1 VLFLDVWE
9 IDRKMCGIIGVAGVE
24 QAARSAYLGLYSL
37 QHRGQESAGVVT
49 VDGAGAAHS
58 HRGMGL
64 VSDVFSETVLGS
76 LPGDVAIGHTRYSTA
91 GSSVLANAQPIVAGY
106 HEGPLALAHNGNLT
120 NAEALRSDL
129 VAKGSIF
136 QTSSDSE
143 VLIHLIARSEARE
156 PEDQLLDALERVE
169 GAYSLVVTIGRT
181 LYAIVDPRGF
191 RPLWLGKLGT
201 GSVVASE
208 TCALDLIGA
217 TTVRELEPGEFL
229 RIQGS
234 PPEIDHLPSLPP
246 KPHKRCIFELV
257 YFSRPDSRIFGRSVD
272 RVRRALGRELAKE
285 HPASGADCVFS
296 VPDSSN
302 AMALGFAEQS
312 GLKLEH
318 ALIRNH
324 YVGRTFIN
332 PTQAARNAKVKIKF
346 NPVRE
351 VLDGQKVVVVDDSLV
366 RGTTSRE
373 LVQMIRQA
381 GAKEVHFRVASAPIT
396 GPCYYGIDT
405 PTKSELIASTHS
417 LEEIRRH
424 LGVETLGYLSLD
436 GMKRAAGG
444 DTTEFC
450 DACFSGDYPTEISDD
465 TQKARNATPLQLTVA
480 V

>member
-1 VLFLDVWE
+1 
-9 IDRKMCGIIGVAGVE
+9 MCGIIGVAGVKD
-24 QAARSAYLGLYSL
+24 AARVTYLGLYSL
-37 QHRGQESAGVVT
+37 QHRGQESSGVVAVDAAGV
-49 VDGAGAAHS
+49 ARA

-64 VSDVFSETVLGS
+64 VSDVFSEEILAS
-76 LPGDVAIGHTRYSTA
+76 IPGDVAIGHTRYSTA
-91 GSSVLANAQPIVAGY
+91 GTSVLANAQPILAGY

-120 NAEALRSDL
+120 NADALRGDL

-191 RPLWLGKLGT
+191 RPLWLGKLG
-201 GSVVASE
+201 GGYIVASE

-217 TTVRELEPGEFL
+217 TVERELGPGEFL

-234 PPEIDHLPSLPP
+234 PPEVDRLPSLPA
-246 KPHKRCIFELV
+246 KPHQRCIFELV
-257 YFSRPDSRIFGRSVD
+257 YFSRPDSTIFGRSVD
-272 RVRRALGRELAKE
+272 RVRRALGRELARE
-285 HPASGADCVFS
+285 HPADGTDCVFS

-302 AMALGFAEQS
+302 AMALGYAEES

-351 VLDGQKVVVVDDSLV
+351 VLAGKKVVVVDDSLV

-405 PTKSELIASTHS
+405 PTKSELIASSHS
-417 LEEIRRH
+417 LEEIRQH
-424 LGVETLGYLSLD
+424 LGVESLGYLSLD

-444 DTTEFC
+444 NTDEFC
-450 DACFSGDYPTEISDD
+450 HACFSGNYPTVIPDD
-465 TQKARNATPLQLTVA
+465 IRNARHAAPLQVTMA

>member
-1 VLFLDVWE
+1 
-9 IDRKMCGIIGVAGVE
+9 MCGVIGVSGIPD
-24 QAARSAYLGLYSL
+24 AARVAYLGLYSL
-37 QHRGQESAGVVT
+37 QHRGQESAGMVA
-49 VDGAGAAHS
+49 VDGEGVARS

-64 VSDVFSETVLGS
+64 VSDVFGETMLAGM
-76 LPGDVAIGHTRYSTA
+76 PGDVAIGHTRYSTA
-91 GSSVLANAQPIVAGY
+91 GSSVLANAQPILAGY
-106 HEGPLALAHNGNLT
+106 REGPLALAHNGNLT

-181 LYAIVDPRGF
+181 LYALVDPRGF
-191 RPLWLGKLGT
+191 RPLWLGKLGN
-201 GSVVASE
+201 GYVVASE

-217 TTVRELEPGEFL
+217 APVREIQPGEFL

-234 PPEIDHLPSLPP
+234 PPELDRLPALPT
-246 KPHKRCIFELV
+246 KRHQRCIFELV
-257 YFSRPDSRIFGRSVD
+257 YFSRPDSTIFGRSVD
-272 RVRRALGRELAKE
+272 RVRRALGRELARE
-285 HPASGADCVFS
+285 HPAVGADCVFS

-351 VLDGQKVVVVDDSLV
+351 VLEGKKVVVVDDSLV

-381 GAKEVHFRVASAPIT
+381 GAREVHFRVASAPIT

-405 PTKSELIASTHS
+405 PTKSELIASSHS
-417 LEEIRRH
+417 LEEIRQH
-424 LGVETLGYLSLD
+424 LGVESLGYLSLD

-444 DTTEFC
+444 NPAEFC
-450 DACFSGDYPTEISDD
+450 HACFSGDYPTEISDD
-465 TQKARNATPLQLTVA
+465 TKRARNAAPLPVTLA